1 MWYAM
6 DTPSNQR
13 VTPYLLD
20 LRDDNT
26 ILLVDYSLSL
36 IEIKIMLD
44 SLLALVALLAIL
56 ITI

>member
-36 IEIKIMLD
+36 IEIIMLD